1 MEIRQVGQQI
11 VWCLNALL
19 WMSSLIVSAL
29 IGCQCKVPLLSQYQ
43 SMASPQ
49 NIYSV
54 ILTLLSET
62 IDSICFHVRKV
73 LIRRLRWIFQ
83 VNRPK
88 PPFIKINQILD
99 RSLEWGSL
107 LNGFQIR
114 IIKKY
119 VIDWWL
125 VERHLIGCFW
135 LFAFGFS
142 KSGCDLRMV
151 FCHSVNAGWDFG
163 TLRGGGDT

>member
-1 MEIRQVGQQI
+1 MWLISLYVDTVKHQLQSGGTICTESMEIRQVGQQI

-19 WMSSLIVSAL
+19 WMSSLIDTAL

-88 PPFIKINQILD
+88 PPFIKINHKFSTD
-99 RSLEWGSL
+99 
-107 LNGFQIR
+107 
-114 IIKKY
+114 
-119 VIDWWL
+119 
-125 VERHLIGCFW
+125 FW
-135 LFAFGFS
+135 NEVH
-142 KSGCDLRMV
+142 C
-151 FCHSVNAGWDFG
+151 
-163 TLRGGGDT
+163 